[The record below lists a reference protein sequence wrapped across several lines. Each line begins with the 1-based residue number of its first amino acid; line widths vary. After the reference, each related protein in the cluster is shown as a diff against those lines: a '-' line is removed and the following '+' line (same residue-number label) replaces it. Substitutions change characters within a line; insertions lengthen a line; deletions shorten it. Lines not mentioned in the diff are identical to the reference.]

1 MRKREA
7 LKKVTAIIVNWN
19 DKDVIIDCIQSLLE
33 QDRNQIDIIISD
45 NGSEDGSVD
54 SLRRRFPSIKIIENR
69 KNLGFGSAINRG
81 LSLAKGDYLLFLN
94 SDLKLH
100 SKCVG
105 ELVKLLESDSNAGG
119 AIPKILHIDQQN
131 TINSLGV
138 LINYTGIAYPNL
150 LGQKDPNWTKPFESA
165 CGGIFMLRREVYE
178 TVGGFDED
186 LFLYHEDHDLSW
198 RIRLA
203 GWHLKVI
210 PQAIM
215 YHHYKFN
222 KGVQKY
228 YSSEKNRLYL
238 LLKNMEVKT
247 LALICPALIIVE
259 FSQWFHAAI
268 HKWFLLKMKSYFEI
282 LTLLPR
288 ILTKRKKQKHLR
300 KVPDKEITRIY
311 QGTLAVSGMD
321 NPLLTYLLSPALNT
335 YWKIIRHLI

>member
-1 MRKREA
+1 M
-7 LKKVTAIIVNWN
+7 KKVTAIIVNWN
-19 DKDVIIDCIQSLLE
+19 DKDVIVECIQSLLD
-33 QDRNQIDIIISD
+33 QNRNEIDIIVSD
-45 NGSEDGSVD
+45 NGSKDDSVEFI
-54 SLRRRFPSIKIIENR
+54 RKCFPSIKIIENGE
-69 KNLGFGSAINRG
+69 NLGFGSAVNRG
-81 LSLAKGDYLLFLN
+81 LGLAKGEYLLFLN

-105 ELVKLLESDSNAGG
+105 ELAKVLENDSNVGG
-119 AIPKILHIDQQN
+119 TIPKILHIDQQN

-150 LGQKDPNWTKPFESA
+150 LGQKDSGYQEPFESA
-165 CGGIFMLRREVYE
+165 CGGIFMLKREVYE

-222 KGVQKY
+222 KGILKY
-228 YSSEKNRLYL
+228 YSSEKNRLHI

-268 HKWFLLKMKSYFEI
+268 NKWFLLKMKSYFEI
-282 LTLLPR
+282 LILLPS
-288 ILTKRKKQKHLR
+288 ILTKRKKQKYLR

-321 NPLLTYLLSPALNT
+321 NPLLTNLLSPALNT

>member
-1 MRKREA
+1 MKRKS

-19 DKDVIIDCIQSLLE
+19 DKDVIVECIQSLLD

-45 NGSEDGSVD
+45 NGSEDGSVE
-54 SLRRRFPSIKIIENR
+54 SLRRSFPSIKIIENG

-81 LSLAKGDYLLFLN
+81 LAAAKGDYLLFLN
-94 SDLKLH
+94 SDLKLNP
-100 SKCVG
+100 KCVG

-119 AIPKILHIDQQN
+119 AIPKILHINRKN

-150 LGQKDPNWTKPFESA
+150 LGQQDPNWTEPFESA

-178 TVGGFDED
+178 TIGGFDED

-203 GWHLKVI
+203 GWSLKVA

-222 KGVQKY
+222 KGIRKY

-247 LALICPALIIVE
+247 LALIFPALLIVE
-259 FSQWFHAAI
+259 FSQLFHAAI
-268 HKWFLLKMKSYFEI
+268 HKWFFLKARSYIEL

-288 ILTKRKKQKHLR
+288 ILTKRKNQKYLR
-300 KVPDKEITRIY
+300 KVSDKEITRIY
-311 QGTLAVSGMD
+311 QGTLSVSGMN
-321 NPLLTYLLSPALNT
+321 NPLLTHLLSPTLNT
-335 YWKIIRHLI
+335 YWKIIRHLV

>member
-1 MRKREA
+1 M
-7 LKKVTAIIVNWN
+7 KKVTAIIVNWN
-19 DKDVIIDCIQSLLE
+19 DKDVIVECIQSLLD
-33 QDRNQIDIIISD
+33 QNRNKIDIIISD
-45 NGSEDGSVD
+45 NGSKDDSVEFIRK
-54 SLRRRFPSIKIIENR
+54 SFPSIKIIENGE
-69 KNLGFGSAINRG
+69 NLGFGSAINRG
-81 LSLAKGDYLLFLN
+81 LGLAKGDYLLFLN

-105 ELVKLLESDSNAGG
+105 ELAKVLESDPNVGG
-119 AIPKILHIDQQN
+119 TIPKILHIDQQN

-150 LGQKDPNWTKPFESA
+150 LGQKDPGYQEPFESA
-165 CGGIFMLRREVYE
+165 CGGIFMLKREVYE

-222 KGVQKY
+222 KGILKY
-228 YSSEKNRLYL
+228 YSSEKNRLHI

-247 LALICPALIIVE
+247 LALISPALIIVE

-268 HKWFLLKMKSYFEI
+268 NKWFLLKMKSYFEI
-282 LTLLPR
+282 LILLPS
-288 ILTKRKKQKHLR
+288 ILTKRKKLKLLR
-300 KVPDKEITRIY
+300 KVSDKEITRVY
-311 QGTLAVSGMD
+311 KGTLAISGTN

>member
-1 MRKREA
+1 M
-7 LKKVTAIIVNWN
+7 KKVTAIIVNWN
-19 DKDVIIDCIQSLLE
+19 NKDVIVECIQSLLD
-33 QDRNQIDIIISD
+33 QNRNEIDIIISD
-45 NGSEDGSVD
+45 NGSKDDSVEFI
-54 SLRRRFPSIKIIENR
+54 RKRFPSIKIIENGE
-69 KNLGFGSAINRG
+69 NLGFGSAINRG
-81 LSLAKGDYLLFLN
+81 LGLAKGEYLLFLN
-94 SDLKLH
+94 SDLKLN
-100 SKCVG
+100 SNCVG
-105 ELVKLLESDSNAGG
+105 ELAKLLDSNSSIGG
-119 AIPKILHIDQQN
+119 AIPKILHIDQHN

-150 LGQKDPNWTKPFESA
+150 LGQKDPGYQEPFESA

-203 GWHLKVI
+203 GWHLKVV

-215 YHHYKFN
+215 HHHYKFN
-222 KGVQKY
+222 KGILKY
-228 YSSEKNRLYL
+228 YSSEKNRLHI

-247 LALICPALIIVE
+247 LALISPALIIVE

-268 HKWFLLKMKSYFEI
+268 NKWFLLKMKSYFEI
-282 LTLLPR
+282 LILLPS
-288 ILTKRKKQKHLR
+288 ILTKRKKLKLLR
-300 KVPDKEITRIY
+300 KVSDKEITRVY
-311 QGTLAVSGMD
+311 KGTLAISGTN

>member
-1 MRKREA
+1 M
-7 LKKVTAIIVNWN
+7 KKVTAIIVNWN
-19 DKDVIIDCIQSLLE
+19 DKDVIVECIQSLLD
-33 QDRNQIDIIISD
+33 QNRNEIDIIISD
-45 NGSEDGSVD
+45 NGSKDDSVEFI
-54 SLRRRFPSIKIIENR
+54 RRRFPSVKIIENG

-81 LSLAKGDYLLFLN
+81 LGLAKGDYLLFLN

-105 ELVKLLESDSNAGG
+105 ELAKVLESDSNVGG
-119 AIPKILHIDQQN
+119 TIPKILHIDQQN

-150 LGQKDPNWTKPFESA
+150 LGQKDPGYQEPFESA
-165 CGGIFMLRREVYE
+165 CGGIFMLKREVYE

-222 KGVQKY
+222 KGILKY
-228 YSSEKNRLYL
+228 YSSEKNRLHI
-238 LLKNMEVKT
+238 LLKNMELKT
-247 LALICPALIIVE
+247 LALISPALIIVE

-268 HKWFLLKMKSYFEI
+268 NKWFLLKMKSYFEI
-282 LTLLPR
+282 LILLPS
-288 ILTKRKKQKHLR
+288 ILTKRKKLKLLR
-300 KVPDKEITRIY
+300 KVSDKEITRVY
-311 QGTLAVSGMD
+311 KGTLAISGTN

>member
-1 MRKREA
+1 M
-7 LKKVTAIIVNWN
+7 KKVTAIIVNWN
-19 DKDVIIDCIQSLLE
+19 DKDVIVECIQSILD
-33 QDRNQIDIIISD
+33 QNRNKIDIIISD
-45 NGSEDGSVD
+45 NGSKDDSVEFI
-54 SLRRRFPSIKIIENR
+54 RKRFPSIKIIENG

-81 LSLAKGDYLLFLN
+81 LGLAKGDYLLFLN

-105 ELVKLLESDSNAGG
+105 ELAKVLESDSNVGG
-119 AIPKILHIDQQN
+119 TIPKILHIDQQN

-150 LGQKDPNWTKPFESA
+150 LGQKDPGYQEPFESA
-165 CGGIFMLRREVYE
+165 CGGIFMLKREVYE

-210 PQAIM
+210 PQAVM

-222 KGVQKY
+222 KGILKY
-228 YSSEKNRLYL
+228 YSSEKNRLHI

-268 HKWFLLKMKSYFEI
+268 NKWFLLKMKSYFEI
-282 LTLLPR
+282 LILLPS
-288 ILTKRKKQKHLR
+288 ILTKRKKQKYLR

-321 NPLLTYLLSPALNT
+321 NSLLTNLLSPALNK

>member
-1 MRKREA
+1 M
-7 LKKVTAIIVNWN
+7 KKVTAIIVNWN
-19 DKDVIIDCIQSLLE
+19 DKDVIVECIQSLLD
-33 QDRNQIDIIISD
+33 QNRNKIDIIISD
-45 NGSEDGSVD
+45 NGSKDDSVEFI
-54 SLRRRFPSIKIIENR
+54 RKRFPSIKIIENGE
-69 KNLGFGSAINRG
+69 NLGFGSAINRG
-81 LSLAKGDYLLFLN
+81 LGLAKGDYLLFLN

-105 ELVKLLESDSNAGG
+105 ELAKVLESDPNAGG
-119 AIPKILHIDQQN
+119 TIPKILHIDQQN
-131 TINSLGV
+131 IINSLGV

-150 LGQKDPNWTKPFESA
+150 LGQKDPGYQEPFESA
-165 CGGIFMLRREVYE
+165 CGGIFMLKREVYE

-203 GWHLKVI
+203 GWHLKVV
-210 PQAIM
+210 PKAIM
-215 YHHYKFN
+215 HHHYKFN
-222 KGVQKY
+222 KGILKY
-228 YSSEKNRLYL
+228 YSSEKNRLHI

-247 LALICPALIIVE
+247 LALISPALIIVE

-268 HKWFLLKMKSYFEI
+268 NKWFLLKMKSYFEI
-282 LTLLPR
+282 LILLPS
-288 ILTKRKKQKHLR
+288 ILTKRKKQKYLR

-321 NPLLTYLLSPALNT
+321 NPLLTNLLSPALNT

>member
-1 MRKREA
+1 M
-7 LKKVTAIIVNWN
+7 KKVTAIIVNWN
-19 DKDVIIDCIQSLLE
+19 DKDVIVECIQSILD
-33 QDRNQIDIIISD
+33 QNRNEIDIIISD
-45 NGSEDGSVD
+45 NGSKDDSVEFI
-54 SLRRRFPSIKIIENR
+54 RKRFPSIKIIENGE
-69 KNLGFGSAINRG
+69 NLGFGSAINRG
-81 LSLAKGDYLLFLN
+81 LGLAKGDYLLFLN

-105 ELVKLLESDSNAGG
+105 ELAKVLENDSNVGG
-119 AIPKILHIDQQN
+119 TIPKILHIDQQN
-131 TINSLGV
+131 IINSLGV

-150 LGQKDPNWTKPFESA
+150 LGQKDPGYQEPFESA
-165 CGGIFMLRREVYE
+165 CGGIFMLKREVYE

-222 KGVQKY
+222 KGILKY
-228 YSSEKNRLYL
+228 YSSEKNRLHI

-247 LALICPALIIVE
+247 LALISPALIIVE

-268 HKWFLLKMKSYFEI
+268 NKWFLLKMKSYFEI
-282 LTLLPR
+282 LILLPS
-288 ILTKRKKQKHLR
+288 ILTKRKKLKLLR
-300 KVPDKEITRIY
+300 KVSDKEITRVY
-311 QGTLAVSGMD
+311 KGTLAISGTN

>member
-1 MRKREA
+1 M
-7 LKKVTAIIVNWN
+7 KKVTAIIVNWN
-19 DKDVIIDCIQSLLE
+19 DKDVIVECIQSLLD
-33 QDRNQIDIIISD
+33 QNRNKIDIIISD
-45 NGSEDGSVD
+45 NGSKDDSVEFI
-54 SLRRRFPSIKIIENR
+54 RKRFPSIKIIENGE
-69 KNLGFGSAINRG
+69 NLGFGSAINRG
-81 LSLAKGDYLLFLN
+81 LGLAKGDYLLFLN

-105 ELVKLLESDSNAGG
+105 ELAKVLESDPNVGG
-119 AIPKILHIDQQN
+119 TIPKILHIDQQN

-150 LGQKDPNWTKPFESA
+150 LGQKDPGYQEPFESA

-203 GWHLKVI
+203 GWHLKVV

-215 YHHYKFN
+215 HHHYKFN
-222 KGVQKY
+222 KGILKY
-228 YSSEKNRLYL
+228 YSSEKNRLHI
-238 LLKNMEVKT
+238 LLKNMGVKT

-268 HKWFLLKMKSYFEI
+268 NKWFLLKMKSYFEI
-282 LTLLPR
+282 LILLPS
-288 ILTKRKKQKHLR
+288 ILTKRKKQKYLR

-321 NPLLTYLLSPALNT
+321 NSLLTNLLSPALNT

>member
-1 MRKREA
+1 M
-7 LKKVTAIIVNWN
+7 KKVTAIIVNWN
-19 DKDVIIDCIQSLLE
+19 DKDVIVECIQSILD
-33 QDRNQIDIIISD
+33 QNRNEIDIIISD
-45 NGSEDGSVD
+45 NGSKDDSVEFI
-54 SLRRRFPSIKIIENR
+54 RRRFPSVKIIENG

-81 LSLAKGDYLLFLN
+81 LGLAKGDYLLFLN

-105 ELVKLLESDSNAGG
+105 ELAKVLENDSNVGG
-119 AIPKILHIDQQN
+119 TIPKILHIDQQN
-131 TINSLGV
+131 IINSLGV

-150 LGQKDPNWTKPFESA
+150 LGQKDPGYQEPFESA
-165 CGGIFMLRREVYE
+165 CGGIFMLKREVYE

-222 KGVQKY
+222 KGILKY
-228 YSSEKNRLYL
+228 YSSEKNRLHI

-247 LALICPALIIVE
+247 LALISPALIIVE

-268 HKWFLLKMKSYFEI
+268 NKWFLLKMKSYFEI
-282 LTLLPR
+282 LILLPS
-288 ILTKRKKQKHLR
+288 ILTKRKKLKLLR
-300 KVPDKEITRIY
+300 KVSDKEITRVY
-311 QGTLAVSGMD
+311 KGTLAISGTN

>member
-1 MRKREA
+1 

-19 DKDVIIDCIQSLLE
+19 DKDVIVECIQSILD
-33 QDRNQIDIIISD
+33 QNRNKIDIIISD
-45 NGSEDGSVD
+45 NGSKDDSVEFI
-54 SLRRRFPSIKIIENR
+54 RKRFPSIKIIENG

-81 LSLAKGDYLLFLN
+81 LGLAKGDYLLFLN

-105 ELVKLLESDSNAGG
+105 ELAKVLENDSNVGG
-119 AIPKILHIDQQN
+119 TIPKILHIDQQN
-131 TINSLGV
+131 IINSLGV

-150 LGQKDPNWTKPFESA
+150 LGQKDPGYQEPFESA
-165 CGGIFMLRREVYE
+165 CGGIFMLKREVYE

-215 YHHYKFN
+215 CHHYKFN
-222 KGVQKY
+222 KGILKY
-228 YSSEKNRLYL
+228 YSSEKNRLHI

-247 LALICPALIIVE
+247 LALISPALIIVE

-268 HKWFLLKMKSYFEI
+268 NKWFLLKMKSYFEI
-282 LTLLPR
+282 LILLPS
-288 ILTKRKKQKHLR
+288 ILTKRKKQKYLR

-321 NPLLTYLLSPALNT
+321 NSLLTNLLSPALNT

>member
-1 MRKREA
+1 M
-7 LKKVTAIIVNWN
+7 KKVTAIIVNWN
-19 DKDVIIDCIQSLLE
+19 DKDVIVECIQSLLD
-33 QDRNQIDIIISD
+33 QNRNKIDIIISD
-45 NGSEDGSVD
+45 NGSKDDSVEFI
-54 SLRRRFPSIKIIENR
+54 RKRFPSIKIIENGE
-69 KNLGFGSAINRG
+69 NLGFGSAINRG
-81 LSLAKGDYLLFLN
+81 LGLAKGDYLLFLN

-105 ELVKLLESDSNAGG
+105 ELAKVLENDSNVGG
-119 AIPKILHIDQQN
+119 TIPKILHIDQQN
-131 TINSLGV
+131 IINSLGV

-150 LGQKDPNWTKPFESA
+150 LGQKDPGYQEPFESA

-203 GWHLKVI
+203 GWNLKVV
-210 PQAIM
+210 PKAIM
-215 YHHYKFN
+215 HHHYKFN
-222 KGVQKY
+222 KGILKY
-228 YSSEKNRLYL
+228 YSSEKNRLHI

-247 LALICPALIIVE
+247 LALISPALIIVE

-268 HKWFLLKMKSYFEI
+268 NKWFLLKMKSYFEI
-282 LTLLPR
+282 LILLPS
-288 ILTKRKKQKHLR
+288 ILTKRKKLKLLR
-300 KVPDKEITRIY
+300 KVSDKEITRVY
-311 QGTLAVSGMD
+311 KGTLAISGTN

>member
-1 MRKREA
+1 M
-7 LKKVTAIIVNWN
+7 KKVTAIIVNWN
-19 DKDVIIDCIQSLLE
+19 DKDVIVECIQSILD
-33 QDRNQIDIIISD
+33 QNRNKIDIIISD
-45 NGSEDGSVD
+45 NGSKDDSVEFI
-54 SLRRRFPSIKIIENR
+54 RKRFPSIKIIENGE
-69 KNLGFGSAINRG
+69 NLGFGSAINRG
-81 LSLAKGDYLLFLN
+81 LGLAKGDYLLFLN

-105 ELVKLLESDSNAGG
+105 ELAKVLESDSNVGG
-119 AIPKILHIDQQN
+119 TIPKILHIDQQN

-150 LGQKDPNWTKPFESA
+150 LGQKDPGYQEPFESA
-165 CGGIFMLRREVYE
+165 CGGIFMLKREVYE

-222 KGVQKY
+222 KGILKY
-228 YSSEKNRLYL
+228 YSSEKNRLHI

-259 FSQWFHAAI
+259 FSQWFRAAI
-268 HKWFLLKMKSYFEI
+268 NKWFLLKMKSYFEI
-282 LTLLPR
+282 LILLPS
-288 ILTKRKKQKHLR
+288 ILTKRKKQKYLR

-321 NPLLTYLLSPALNT
+321 NSLLTNLLSPALNT

>member
-1 MRKREA
+1 M
-7 LKKVTAIIVNWN
+7 KKVTAIIVNWN
-19 DKDVIIDCIQSLLE
+19 DKDVIVGRIQSLLD
-33 QDRNQIDIIISD
+33 QNRNKIDIIISD
-45 NGSEDGSVD
+45 NGSKDDSVEFI
-54 SLRRRFPSIKIIENR
+54 RKRFPSIKIIENGE
-69 KNLGFGSAINRG
+69 NLGFGSAINRG
-81 LSLAKGDYLLFLN
+81 LGLAKGDYLLFLN

-105 ELVKLLESDSNAGG
+105 ELAKVLENDSNVGG
-119 AIPKILHIDQQN
+119 TIPKILHIDQQN
-131 TINSLGV
+131 IINSLGV

-150 LGQKDPNWTKPFESA
+150 LGQKDPGYQEPFESA
-165 CGGIFMLRREVYE
+165 CGGIFMLKREVYE

-222 KGVQKY
+222 KGILKY
-228 YSSEKNRLYL
+228 YSSEKNRLHI

-247 LALICPALIIVE
+247 LALISPALIIVE

-268 HKWFLLKMKSYFEI
+268 NKWFLLKMKSYFEI
-282 LTLLPR
+282 LILLPS
-288 ILTKRKKQKHLR
+288 ILTKRKKLKLLR
-300 KVPDKEITRIY
+300 KVSDKEITRVY
-311 QGTLAVSGMD
+311 KGTLAISGTN

>member
-1 MRKREA
+1 

-19 DKDVIIDCIQSLLE
+19 DKDVIVECIQSILD
-33 QDRNQIDIIISD
+33 QNRNKIDIIISD
-45 NGSEDGSVD
+45 NGSKDD
-54 SLRRRFPSIKIIENR
+54 SIEFIRKRFPSIKIIENG

-81 LSLAKGDYLLFLN
+81 LGLAKGDYLLFLN

-105 ELVKLLESDSNAGG
+105 ELAKVLENDSNVGG
-119 AIPKILHIDQQN
+119 TIPKILHIDQQN
-131 TINSLGV
+131 IINSLGV

-150 LGQKDPNWTKPFESA
+150 LGQKDPGYQEPFESA
-165 CGGIFMLRREVYE
+165 CGGIFMLKREVYE

-215 YHHYKFN
+215 CHHYKFN
-222 KGVQKY
+222 KGILKY
-228 YSSEKNRLYL
+228 YSSEKNRLHI

-247 LALICPALIIVE
+247 LALISPALIIVE

-268 HKWFLLKMKSYFEI
+268 NKWFLLKMKSYFEI
-282 LTLLPR
+282 LILLPS
-288 ILTKRKKQKHLR
+288 ILTKRKKLKLLR
-300 KVPDKEITRIY
+300 KVSDKEITRVY
-311 QGTLAVSGMD
+311 KGTLAISGTN

>member
-1 MRKREA
+1 M
-7 LKKVTAIIVNWN
+7 KKVTAIIVNWN
-19 DKDVIIDCIQSLLE
+19 DKDVIVECIQSLLD
-33 QDRNQIDIIISD
+33 QNRNKIDIIISD
-45 NGSEDGSVD
+45 NGSKDDSVEFI
-54 SLRRRFPSIKIIENR
+54 RKRFPSIKIIENGE
-69 KNLGFGSAINRG
+69 NLGFGSAINRG
-81 LSLAKGDYLLFLN
+81 LGLAKGDYLLFLN

-105 ELVKLLESDSNAGG
+105 ELAKVLESDPNVGG
-119 AIPKILHIDQQN
+119 TIPKILHIDQQN

-150 LGQKDPNWTKPFESA
+150 LGQKDPGYQEPFESA

-210 PQAIM
+210 PEAIM

-222 KGVQKY
+222 KGILKY
-228 YSSEKNRLYL
+228 YSSEKNRLHI

-247 LALICPALIIVE
+247 LALISPALITIE
-259 FSQWFHAAI
+259 FSQWLHAVI
-268 HKWFLLKMKSYFEI
+268 HRWFLLKMKSYIEI
-282 LTLLPR
+282 LMIFPR
-288 ILTKRKKQKHLR
+288 ILTKRKKLKLLR
-300 KVPDKEITRIY
+300 KVSDKEITRVY
-311 QGTLAVSGMD
+311 KGTLAISGTN

>member
-1 MRKREA
+1 M
-7 LKKVTAIIVNWN
+7 KKVTAIIVNWN
-19 DKDVIIDCIQSLLE
+19 DKDVIVECIQSLLD
-33 QDRNQIDIIISD
+33 QNRNKIDIIISD
-45 NGSEDGSVD
+45 NGSKDDSVEFI
-54 SLRRRFPSIKIIENR
+54 RKRFPSIKIIENGE
-69 KNLGFGSAINRG
+69 NLGFGSAINRG
-81 LSLAKGDYLLFLN
+81 LGLAKGDYLLFLN

-105 ELVKLLESDSNAGG
+105 ELAKVLENDSNVGG
-119 AIPKILHIDQQN
+119 TIPKILHIDQQN
-131 TINSLGV
+131 IINSLGV

-150 LGQKDPNWTKPFESA
+150 LGQKDPGYQEPFESA
-165 CGGIFMLRREVYE
+165 CGGIFMLKREVYE

-186 LFLYHEDHDLSW
+186 LFLYHEDHDFSW
-198 RIRLA
+198 RIRQA

-222 KGVQKY
+222 KGILKY
-228 YSSEKNRLYL
+228 YSSEKNRLHI

-247 LALICPALIIVE
+247 LALISPALIIVE

-268 HKWFLLKMKSYFEI
+268 NKWFLLKMKSYFEI
-282 LTLLPR
+282 LILLPS
-288 ILTKRKKQKHLR
+288 ILTKRKKLKLLR
-300 KVPDKEITRIY
+300 KVSDKEITRVY
-311 QGTLAVSGMD
+311 KGTLAISGTN

>member
-1 MRKREA
+1 M
-7 LKKVTAIIVNWN
+7 KKVTAIIVNWN
-19 DKDVIIDCIQSLLE
+19 DKDVIVECIQSILD
-33 QDRNQIDIIISD
+33 QNRNKIDIIISD
-45 NGSEDGSVD
+45 NGSKDDSVEFI
-54 SLRRRFPSIKIIENR
+54 RKRFPSIKIIENG

-81 LSLAKGDYLLFLN
+81 LGLAKGDYLLFLN

-105 ELVKLLESDSNAGG
+105 ELAKVLENDSNVGG
-119 AIPKILHIDQQN
+119 TIPKILHIDQQN
-131 TINSLGV
+131 IINSLGV

-150 LGQKDPNWTKPFESA
+150 LGQKDPGYQEPFESA
-165 CGGIFMLRREVYE
+165 CGGIFMLKREVYE

-215 YHHYKFN
+215 CHHYKFN
-222 KGVQKY
+222 KGILKY
-228 YSSEKNRLYL
+228 YSSEKNRLHI

-247 LALICPALIIVE
+247 LALISPALIIVE

-268 HKWFLLKMKSYFEI
+268 NKWFLLKMKSYFEI
-282 LTLLPR
+282 LILLPS
-288 ILTKRKKQKHLR
+288 ILTKRKKQKYLR

-321 NPLLTYLLSPALNT
+321 NSLLTNLLSPALNT